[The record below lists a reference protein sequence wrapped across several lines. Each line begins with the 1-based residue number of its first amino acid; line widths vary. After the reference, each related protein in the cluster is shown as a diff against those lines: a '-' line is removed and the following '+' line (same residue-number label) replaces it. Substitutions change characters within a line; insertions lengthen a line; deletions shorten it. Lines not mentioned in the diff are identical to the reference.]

1 MKKHIYFAITLI
13 LTVTL
18 AALVSAKEV
27 EEQKSSDLFDKGL
40 FWKIEKDG
48 EYVGHIFGT
57 LHMNDA
63 RIGKLHD
70 KVNKV
75 LDDSKSFAMEAFPS
89 DHYWNPYQGGQ
100 LIKHDMVLP
109 RGESLEQYVGK
120 ETYEKIET
128 VLVDVLGMQ
137 PELVKTLRPWAA
149 MRSFAVKAESSE
161 VILDYALLE
170 RAAEQR
176 KELYQVES
184 IEEFIVT
191 LQEMPIDAQIALL
204 EFTVASYEDMKN
216 IIDDMLDAY
225 LEQDLKAMH
234 SISTRFIPREP
245 DNEQWREIYLKHVI
259 EIRNIVMAH
268 YMRKPMRLRD
278 TFIAVG
284 AVHLYGDKGVLALI
298 EKDGYTVSRVEL

>member
-1 MKKHIYFAITLI
+1 MKKLMVLLVVMAS
-13 LTVTL
+13 TL
-18 AALVSAKEV
+18 AVAATGFAKESADRF
-27 EEQKSSDLFDKGL
+27 EKGL

-57 LHMNDA
+57 LHMNDE

-70 KVNKV
+70 KVSKI
-75 LDDSKSFAMEAFPS
+75 LDDSKSFAMESFPS

-109 RGESLEQYVGK
+109 KGESLEQMVGK
-120 ETYEKIET
+120 DTYARIEE
-128 VLVDVLGMQ
+128 VLSGLGMK
-137 PELVKTLRPWAA
+137 PEFIKTLRPWAA
-149 MRSFAVKAESSE
+149 MRSFAVRAKSNKM
-161 VILDYALLE
+161 ILDYALLD
-170 RAAEQR
+170 RAASQK

-191 LQEMPIDAQIALL
+191 LQEMPVDAQIALL
-204 EFTVASYEDMKN
+204 KFTVASYDVMYD

-225 LEQDLKAMH
+225 LEQDLKGMYE
-234 SISTRFIPREP
+234 ISTRFIPKEP
-245 DNEQWREIYLKHVI
+245 DNEQWRKIYLKHVI
-259 EIRNIVMAH
+259 EIRNIVMEH
-268 YMRKPMRLRD
+268 YMRKPMREKE

-284 AVHLYGDKGVLALI
+284 AIHLYGDKGVLALM

>member
-1 MKKHIYFAITLI
+1 MKTKVYLAAAIVITLAM
-13 LTVTL
+13 
-18 AALVSAKEV
+18 AAWVSAKEKADAF
-27 EEQKSSDLFDKGL
+27 EQGL

-57 LHMNDA
+57 LHMNDE
-63 RIGKLHD
+63 RIFVLHE

-75 LDDSKSFAMEAFPS
+75 LDESKSFAMEAFPS

-109 RGESLEQYVGK
+109 KGETLEELVGK
-120 ETYEKIET
+120 KTYAEIEE
-128 VLVDVLGMQ
+128 VLSGLGM
-137 PELVKTLRPWAA
+137 ERKFVNTLRPWAA
-149 MRSFAVKAESSE
+149 MRSFAVKAKSNA

-176 KELYQVES
+176 KELFQVES

-191 LQEMPIDAQIALL
+191 LQEMPIEAQVALL
-204 EFTVASYEDMKN
+204 KFTVASYSKMHD

-225 LEQDLKAMH
+225 LNQDLKAMYE
-234 SISTRFIPREP
+234 ISTRFIPDEP
-245 DNEQWREIYLKHVI
+245 DNKQWRDIYLRHVI
-259 EIRNIVMAH
+259 EIRNIVMEH
-268 YMRKPMRLRD
+268 YMRAPMRMKE

-284 AVHLYGDKGVLALI
+284 AVHLYGDKGVLALM
-298 EKDGYTVSRVEL
+298 EKDGYTVSRVNL

>member
-1 MKKHIYFAITLI
+1 MKNKFIII
-13 LTVTL
+13 LLTMISIVVV
-18 AALVSAKEV
+18 ANVSAKESKQAFT
-27 EEQKSSDLFDKGL
+27 EGL

-57 LHMNDA
+57 LHMNDQ
-63 RIGKLHD
+63 RIAKLHD

-109 RGESLEQYVGK
+109 RGESLEDYVG
-120 ETYEKIET
+120 EKTFNRIQK
-128 VLVDVLGMQ
+128 VLVDTLGMQ

-149 MRSFAVKAESSE
+149 MRSFAIRAESNE

-170 RAAEQR
+170 RAGEQR
-176 KELYQVES
+176 KELFQVES

-191 LQEMPIDAQIALL
+191 LQEMPIDAQVALL
-204 EFTVASYEDMKN
+204 KFTVDSYGEMRG
-216 IIDDMLDAY
+216 IINDMLDAY
-225 LEQDLKAMH
+225 LEQDLEEMYE
-234 SISTRFIPREP
+234 ISTRFIPDEP
-245 DNEQWREIYLKHVI
+245 ENEQWRQIYLKHVI
-259 EIRNIVMAH
+259 EIRNIVMEH
-268 YMRKPMRLRD
+268 YMRKPMRLKD

-284 AVHLYGDKGVLALI
+284 AVHLYGDKGVLALM
-298 EKDGYTVSRVEL
+298 EKDGYTVTRIDL

>member
-1 MKKHIYFAITLI
+1 MKNTLI
-13 LTVTL
+13 AVSILIISVVLITSVT
-18 AALVSAKEV
+18 AKEGKQ
-27 EEQKSSDLFDKGL
+27 EFTEGL

-63 RIGKLHD
+63 RIGKLHN

-75 LDDSKSFAMEAFPS
+75 LDESKSFAMEAFPS

-109 RGESLEQYVGK
+109 RGESLEDYVDT
-120 ETYEKIET
+120 ETFKRIQE
-128 VLVDVLGMQ
+128 VLVGTLGMK

-149 MRSFAVKAESSE
+149 MRSFAVRAETND

-176 KELYQVES
+176 KELFQVES

-191 LQEMPIDAQIALL
+191 LQEMPIEAQVALL
-204 EFTVASYEDMKN
+204 EFTVASYDDMRN
-216 IIDDMLDAY
+216 IINNMLDAY
-225 LEQDLKAMH
+225 LKEDLKSMYE
-234 SISTRFIPREP
+234 ISTSFIPREP
-245 DNEQWREIYLKHVI
+245 ENEKWRQIYLRHVI
-259 EIRNIVMAH
+259 EIRNIVMEH

-284 AVHLYGDKGVLALI
+284 AVHLYGDKGVLALM
-298 EKDGYTVSRVEL
+298 EKDGYTVSRVDI

>member
-1 MKKHIYFAITLI
+1 MKNKFITTLFLVISAVLFAN
-13 LTVTL
+13 VT
-18 AALVSAKEV
+18 AKESKH
-27 EEQKSSDLFDKGL
+27 EFNEGL

-109 RGESLEQYVGK
+109 RGESLEDYVDAK
-120 ETYEKIET
+120 TFKRIQE
-128 VLVDVLGMQ
+128 VLVDTLGMK

-149 MRSFAVKAESSE
+149 MRSFAIRAESND

-170 RAAEQR
+170 RAAEQK
-176 KELYQVES
+176 KELFQVES

-191 LQEMPIDAQIALL
+191 LQEMPIEAQVALL
-204 EFTVASYEDMKN
+204 KFTVNSYTDMRD
-216 IIDDMLDAY
+216 IINDMLDAY
-225 LEQDLKAMH
+225 LEQDLKSMYE
-234 SISTRFIPREP
+234 ISTRFIPQEP
-245 DNEQWREIYLKHVI
+245 ENEQWRQIYLRHVI
-259 EIRNIVMAH
+259 EIRNIVMGH
-268 YMRKPMRLRD
+268 YMRKPMRLGH

-298 EKDGYTVSRVEL
+298 EKDGYTVSRVDI

>member
-1 MKKHIYFAITLI
+1 MKNKLITMLVLI
-13 LTVTL
+13 VSLVLIASVT
-18 AALVSAKEV
+18 AKEGKQ
-27 EEQKSSDLFDKGL
+27 EFTEGL

-75 LDDSKSFAMEAFPS
+75 LDESKSFAMEAFPS

-109 RGESLEQYVGK
+109 KGESLKEYVDE
-120 ETYEKIET
+120 ETFARIQE
-128 VLVDVLGMQ
+128 VLVDTLGMQ
-137 PELVKTLRPWAA
+137 PELVETLRPWAA
-149 MRSFAVKAESSE
+149 MRSFAIRAESND

-170 RAAEQR
+170 RAADQR
-176 KELYQVES
+176 KELFQVES

-191 LQEMPIDAQIALL
+191 LQEMPIDAQVALL
-204 EFTVASYEDMKN
+204 KFTVNSYPDMRG

-225 LEQDLKAMH
+225 LEQDLKAMYE
-234 SISTRFIPREP
+234 ISTRFIPREP
-245 DNEQWREIYLKHVI
+245 ENEQWREIYLKHVI
-259 EIRNIVMAH
+259 EIRNIVMEH
-268 YMRKPMRLRD
+268 YMRKPMRLKD

-284 AVHLYGDKGVLALI
+284 AVHLYGDKGVLALM
-298 EKDGYTVSRVEL
+298 EKDGYTVSRVDI